1 MKFKK
6 YLPYIFLFMLFLT
19 TLAVNMQIGL
29 FGDDYY
35 YATFTR
41 ENFGSMHLNHYQE
54 ANGRAIV
61 HILDTL
67 FLAMPHFVWAIFN
80 SFLLT
85 MIAYMSS
92 KIVALFNNNN
102 ESFCLKTIITFLFG
116 ILMLNIW
123 VIRQSVYWITGSFN
137 YVYPCFMLLW
147 YMYVLF
153 KNFKNDFKGNQILL
167 TILAFF
173 TAATVEQ
180 AAMMA
185 FGLTLLLLF
194 YMLIKGEK
202 YKPKNILILL
212 AISFLGMATLIF
224 APSQFIRIGLETDEN
239 VSIFET
245 IKNNLLFLIKDY
257 APEYAY
263 HIIVAMI
270 SVISFFLFN
279 GKRSKITSDDI
290 FLLIAI
296 FILGTGSQI
305 MMFVSP
311 VYGERNTIFIAFML
325 MLFTGFMFSKI
336 SFKLQKVLHGIS
348 ISFYGILIIVSLI
361 NIYDIYKKYKI
372 SNNIQNQNI
381 LAINEYKLSNN
392 TNTLYLKKLEDE
404 KYGWSMPYNS
414 PYHEQ
419 WFKIYYKIKDTN
431 IVWID

>member
-41 ENFGSMHLNHYQE
+41 ENFWSMHLNHYQE

-61 HILDTL
+61 HIL
-67 FLAMPHFVWAIFN
+67 
-80 SFLLT
+80 
-85 MIAYMSS
+85 
-92 KIVALFNNNN
+92 
-102 ESFCLKTIITFLFG
+102 
-116 ILMLNIW
+116 
-123 VIRQSVYWITGSFN
+123 
-137 YVYPCFMLLW
+137 
-147 YMYVLF
+147 
-153 KNFKNDFKGNQILL
+153 
-167 TILAFF
+167 
-173 TAATVEQ
+173 EQ

-185 FGLTLLLLF
+185 FCLTLLLLF
-194 YMLIKGEK
+194 YALIKGEK
-202 YKPKNILILL
+202 YKTKNILILL
-212 AISFLGMATLIF
+212 VISFLGMATVIF

-263 HIIVAMI
+263 QIIVAMI
-270 SVISFFLFN
+270 SVISFFLFR
-279 GKRSKITSDDI
+279 GKRSEITSDDI
-290 FLLIAI
+290 FLLITI
-296 FILGTGSQI
+296 FILGAGSQI

-336 SFKLQKVLHGIS
+336 SFKSQKVLHGIS

-381 LAINEYKLSNN
+381 LAINEYKLLNN